1 MVATGVLPWV
11 SVLAAG
17 MTRNQ
22 LAMSMVTISGVVTV
36 ILTDDHGTERVLRLA
51 DSQTRTWRPGDRIA
65 LGVDGVP
72 LRANAESHGGT

>member
-36 ILTDDHGTERVLRLA
+36 ILTDRIWSSVASSTVWRAEPVVVTRGTMMR
-51 DSQTRTWRPGDRIA
+51 TRWPP
-65 LGVDGVP
+65 DG
-72 LRANAESHGGT
+72 

>member
-36 ILTDDHGTERVLRLA
+36 ILTDRIWSSVASSTVWRAEPVVVTRGTMMRSLSWKK
-51 DSQTRTWRPGDRIA
+51 DS
-65 LGVDGVP
+65 
-72 LRANAESHGGT
+72 S

>member
-22 LAMSMVTISGVVTV
+22 LAMSMVTISVVTV
-36 ILTDDHGTERVLRLA
+36 IFNRQDLVLRGELHSVA
-51 DSQTRTWRPGDRIA
+51 
-65 LGVDGVP
+65 
-72 LRANAESHGGT
+72 GGGRWW